1 MDRLLESLELD
12 GRANGRRDTS
22 DYDDNSVEGRRCFSR
37 MGISLIIFIWFNRIG
52 TVLDCRD
59 HSITLLEIN
68 GLIELEWPAL
78 DCGNHSR
85 IIGLDWNHRL
95 YRIGMASTLQG
106 PSER

>member
-1 MDRLLESLELD
+1 MEGQMDV
-12 GRANGRRDTS
+12 GTRDTS

-37 MGISLIIFIWFNRIG
+37 KGNFFFNYFY
-52 TVLDCRD
+52 
-59 HSITLLEIN
+59 IN
-68 GLIELEWPAL
+68 GLIGLERPAL